1 MTGAN
6 RIARLRAIPIFAGLD
21 DDALDGIAGLCTEVE
36 ARPGQVLTRA
46 NDRGTGMF
54 VVEEGTVAVELR
66 SRVLELGP
74 GQFFGELSLLVPDA
88 TRIARVR
95 ATTAARLLAIARN
108 DFAGLLDREPRLAV
122 AMLPV
127 LAQRLVDETLAK

>member
-6 RIARLRAIPIFAGLD
+6 RTARLRAIPIFAGLD
-21 DDALDGIAGLCTEVE
+21 DDALERIADLCTEVD

-66 SRVLELGP
+66 SRALELGP

-95 ATTAARLLAIARN
+95 ATTAARLLAIARS
-108 DFAGLLDREPRLAV
+108 DFAGLLEREPRLAL

>member
-6 RIARLRAIPIFAGLD
+6 RIARLRAIPLFASLD
-21 DDALDGIAGLCTEVE
+21 DDALERIAGLCVEVE

-54 VVEEGTVAVELR
+54 VVEDGAVAVELR
-66 SRVLELGP
+66 SRALELGP
-74 GQFFGELSLLVPDA
+74 GQFFGELSLLVPNA

-95 ATTAARLLAIARN
+95 ATTAARLLAIARD
-108 DFAGLLDREPRLAV
+108 DFAALLDREPRLAV

>member
-1 MTGAN
+1 MTGAS
-6 RIARLRAIPIFAGLD
+6 RLARLRAIPIFAGLD
-21 DDALDGIAGLCTEVE
+21 DDALERIADLCTEVE
-36 ARPGQVLTRA
+36 AHPGQVLTRA
-46 NDRGTGMF
+46 RDRGTGMF

-66 SRVLELGP
+66 SRAIELGP

-95 ATTAARLLAIARN
+95 ALTAARLLAIARAE
-108 DFAGLLDREPRLAV
+108 FAGLLEREPRLAV

-127 LAQRLVDETLAK
+127 LAQRLVNETLAK